1 VEDYLAQL
9 SSLGTQLQERVAGSS
24 AALHEGTAQAMQE
37 MLVQFSQHSD
47 VAQQFAQQVDGVMG
61 TLKETIDAGGTAVA
75 EGKEVVETGVDT
87 TSTGLKAVIDTLE
100 ELKEFFSRFSFV
112 SM

>member
-1 VEDYLAQL
+1 
-9 SSLGTQLQERVAGSS
+9 
-24 AALHEGTAQAMQE
+24 
-37 MLVQFSQHSD
+37 
-47 VAQQFAQQVDGVMG
+47 VME

-75 EGKEVVETGVDT
+75 EGKEVVETGVET
-87 TSTGLKAVIDTLE
+87 ANAGLQAVIDTLE